1 MQFADN
7 HRDNL
12 ARQCVIEEFRVDGLP
27 HDGEELEEEIRLI
40 KKSIIDIR
48 GKAQGRNFPAGA
60 NRWPTE

>member
-27 HDGEELEEEIRLI
+27 HDGEELGEGKQINKKINNRHKGESIR
-40 KKSIIDIR
+40 
-48 GKAQGRNFPAGA
+48 P
-60 NRWPTE
+60 